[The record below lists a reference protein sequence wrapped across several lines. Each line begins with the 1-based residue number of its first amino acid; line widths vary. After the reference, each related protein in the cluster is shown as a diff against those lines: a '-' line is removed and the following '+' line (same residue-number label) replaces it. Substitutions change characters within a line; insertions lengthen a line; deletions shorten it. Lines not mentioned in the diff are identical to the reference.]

1 MFLEPMNLS
10 DHFTYSEFTRSD
22 TASRLGIV
30 NDLPIDLVHNAMTTA
45 AMLERIRTFLGA
57 PMRVSSGYRCHD
69 LNKAIGSKD
78 TSDHVKALA
87 CDFTVQDMPPFVIAR
102 KLGAVMDQLQIG
114 QLIYEH
120 NWIHVGVP
128 IPDKVINRILTVQS
142 WGYSPGVTDG
152 S

>member
-1 MFLEPMNLS
+1 MNLS
-10 DHFTYSEFTRSD
+10 PHFTYSEFTRSD
-22 TASRLGIV
+22 TALRLGIV
-30 NDLPIDLVHNAMTTA
+30 NDLPINLVHNAMTTA
-45 AMLERIRTFLGA
+45 AMLERIRTFLVA
-57 PMRVSSGYRCHD
+57 PMMVSSGFRCYE

-87 CDFTVQDMPPFVIAR
+87 CDFTLQDMSPFVVAK
-102 KLGAVMDQLQIG
+102 KLSEVMDELQIG

-120 NWIHVGVP
+120 TWIHVGVP

-142 WGYSPGVTDG
+142 CWGYSPGITDG

>member
-1 MFLEPMNLS
+1 MDLS
-10 DHFTYSEFTRSD
+10 PHFTYSEFTRSD
-22 TASRLGIV
+22 TAARLGIV
-30 NDLPIDLVHNAMTTA
+30 NDLPIELVHNAMTTA
-45 AMLERIRTFLGA
+45 AMLERIRTFLDA
-57 PMRVSSGYRCHD
+57 PMMVTSGYRCHD

-87 CDFTVQDMPPFVIAR
+87 CDFTVPGTPPFIIAR
-102 KLGAVMDQLQIG
+102 KLAAVMDQLQIG

-120 NWIHVGVP
+120 SWIHVGVP
-128 IPDKVINRILTVQS
+128 MPDKVINRILTVQS